1 MCVRWL
7 GYLGS
12 DVVAASPGYPDIAS
26 ALVRNDYDE
35 VIRGVR
41 DAIAADGAAAL
52 SDAVIQEWLGRR
64 YRNIFL
70 TECGNDAS
78 ALRAAK
84 VPMPIQLIDRR
95 SSRELVAA
103 RFLKGVNRQESQ
115 ALLPDA
121 KDPKLH
127 GSTLL
132 FVPGLMTGLLPV
144 MAFQSVWGRIEKRF
158 GLRILG
164 ADVHPVRSCADN
176 TADIK
181 LALEKGR
188 GFDADSQH
196 IPAKDAKKPKDV
208 ILLGYDKG
216 AADALTF
223 LVDNPKLRDRVKAF
237 VGWAGIFGGSYI
249 ADDIYSRLDAN
260 PPSNSP
266 LSGPISKMLRQIV
279 PVVQADRVTTRLE
292 QYDVDAAIGDITT
305 KVRTQYLADHVDEIN
320 EMGIPTFTVEGVTSL
335 REVPY
340 YQAMGVLQLN
350 SYDKNND
357 MLITV
362 GQARLPAANSTRLA
376 SFRGHHW
383 DLAYDPFPWFT
394 RMGSLNVDHKFARYP
409 AMAAL
414 LILLAEIGLMN

>member
-1 MCVRWL
+1 M
-7 GYLGS
+7 
-12 DVVAASPGYPDIAS
+12 AATPGYPDIAA
-26 ALVRNDYDE
+26 ALVRQDFAE
-35 VIRGVR
+35 VIGGVR
-41 DAIAADGAAAL
+41 AAITEDGTAAL
-52 SDAVIQEWLGRR
+52 TDSVIQEWLGRR
-64 YRNIFL
+64 FRNIFL
-70 TECGNDAS
+70 TECANDAS

-84 VPMPIQLIDRR
+84 VPMPVQLIDRR
-95 SSRELVAA
+95 SSRELIAA

-115 ALLPDA
+115 AQLPDA
-121 KDPKLH
+121 KEPKLR

-144 MAFQSVWGRIEKRF
+144 MAFQSVWGRIEDRF
-158 GLRILG
+158 GVRILG
-164 ADVHPVRSCADN
+164 ADIHPVRSCEDN

-188 GFDADSQH
+188 GFDADSEH
-196 IPAKDAKKPKDV
+196 IPPKEATKPKDV
-208 ILLGYDKG
+208 VLLGYDKG

-223 LVDNPKLRDRVKAF
+223 LVDNPKLRNRVKAF
-237 VGWAGIFGGSYI
+237 VGWAGIFGGSFI
-249 ADDIYSRLDAN
+249 ADDIYSRLAAT
-260 PPSNSP
+260 SAGTSP
-266 LSGPISKMLRQIV
+266 LSGQIGKMLRQIV

-292 QYDVDAAIGDITT
+292 QYDVRAAIGDITT
-305 KVRTQYLADHVDEIN
+305 QVRERYLADNVDQLSEL
-320 EMGIPTFTVEGVTSL
+320 GIPTFTVDGVTSL

-340 YQAMGVLQLN
+340 YQAMGVLQIN

-362 GQARLPAANSTRLA
+362 GQSRLPVAYSTPLA
-376 SFRGHHW
+376 TFRGHHW

>member
-1 MCVRWL
+1 MVRQ
-7 GYLGS
+7 
-12 DVVAASPGYPDIAS
+12 
-26 ALVRNDYDE
+26 DYDE
-35 VIRGVR
+35 VISGVR
-41 DAIAADGAAAL
+41 DALAQDGTAAL
-52 SDAVIQEWLGRR
+52 TDAGIQEWLGRR

-70 TECGNDAS
+70 TECSNSSS
-78 ALRAAK
+78 ALHAAK
-84 VPMPIQLIDRR
+84 VPMPIQLVDRR
-95 SSRELVAA
+95 SSRELLAA

-115 ALLPDA
+115 AQLPPPPE
-121 KDPKLH
+121 PKLK

-144 MAFQSVWGRIEKRF
+144 MAFQSVWGRIEERF
-158 GLRILG
+158 GVRILG
-164 ADVHPVRSCADN
+164 ADVHPVRSCEDN
-176 TADIK
+176 TADIA

-223 LVDNPKLRDRVKAF
+223 LVDNPKLRERVKAF
-237 VGWAGIFGGSYI
+237 VGWAGIFGGSFI
-249 ADDIYSRLDAN
+249 ADDIYARLDPTADAGY
-260 PPSNSP
+260 P
-266 LSGPISKMLRQIV
+266 LSGKIGKMLRQIV
-279 PVVQADRVTTRLE
+279 PVVQADRVTSRLE
-292 QYDVDAAIGDITT
+292 EYDVAAAIGDITT
-305 KVRTQYLADHVDEIN
+305 QVRTQYLADHIEEISAF
-320 EMGIPTFTVEGVTSL
+320 GIPTFTVEGVTSL

-362 GQARLPAANSTRLA
+362 GQARLPIASATTLA

-394 RMGSLNVDHKFARYP
+394 RMGSQNVDHKFARYP

-414 LILLAEIGLMN
+414 IILLSEIGLM